1 MQILQTLLIGLFL
14 CTLSSISAQ
23 SITEGSIKME
33 ITDVESDNEAVAA
46 QLEMMKGTETDYTFN
61 GKKSLVTSNMM
72 GGMIKMQSMTETAT
86 ETSTMLFDMMGQKMM
101 VESTKEDRAESE
113 KQQKEAFKDMVVK
126 YDEADTKEILG
137 YSCMKA
143 VVTGGEEAPFSFEM
157 YVTKEL
163 DIDHKLIQGM
173 QGLEL
178 DGFPLEYVMKMGSS
192 PMMGGGMSM
201 TYSATEIET
210 TLDKDVFTLNTEG
223 YKKLTFKEFEDQ
235 MKGLGGGMGF

>member
-1 MQILQTLLIGLFL
+1 MQILRTLLIAMFLF
-14 CTLSSISAQ
+14 TLTSIDAQ
-23 SITEGSIKME
+23 RITEGSIKME

-46 QLEMMKGTETDYTFN
+46 QLEMMKGTETDYAFN

-72 GGMIKMQSMTETAT
+72 GGMIKMQAMTEIAT

-101 VESTKEDRAESE
+101 VESSKEDRAESE
-113 KQQKEAFKDMVVK
+113 MQQKEAFKDMVVK
-126 YDEADTKEILG
+126 YDEADTKKILG
-137 YSCMKA
+137 YDCVKA
-143 VVTGGEEAPFSFEM
+143 VVTGGEEAPFTFEM

-163 DIDHKLIQGM
+163 ELDHKLIQGM

-178 DGFPLEYVMKMGSS
+178 DGFPLQYIMKMGSS

-210 TLDKDVFTLNTEG
+210 TLDDDVFNLNTEG
-223 YKKLTFKEFEDQ
+223 YKKLTYKEFEEQ